1 MRRQS
6 DRQRGAVLV
15 ISLVILLILTI
26 IGVSAVRT
34 SALDARIVANLA
46 EDRTA
51 YQVAETGIELQIQ
64 KVSDVGIGDF
74 ESAYV
79 ATDKTYSPTIA
90 TGDLNMADT
99 SVTIEIESL
108 GLGGYA
114 RGSSIPRFRT
124 SRFSIHSTAERAGS
138 KARAVHSRGL
148 DILIPGT

>member
-64 KVSDVGIGDF
+64 KVSVSEISRAPMWPQTRPIRRRLPRGI
-74 ESAYV
+74 
-79 ATDKTYSPTIA
+79 
-90 TGDLNMADT
+90 
-99 SVTIEIESL
+99 
-108 GLGGYA
+108 
-114 RGSSIPRFRT
+114 
-124 SRFSIHSTAERAGS
+124 
-138 KARAVHSRGL
+138 
-148 DILIPGT
+148 